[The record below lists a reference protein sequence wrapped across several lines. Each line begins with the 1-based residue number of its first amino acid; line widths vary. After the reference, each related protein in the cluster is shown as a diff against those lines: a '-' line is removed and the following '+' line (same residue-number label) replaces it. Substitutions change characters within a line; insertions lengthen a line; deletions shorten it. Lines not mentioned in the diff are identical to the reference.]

1 MEIKNPCTK
10 IAHFSNDLDA
20 IFFLLFFFDK
30 FVLFS
35 CEKNMFC
42 VFFFKSEQLFLA
54 ANKWK

>member
-54 ANKWK
+54 ANK